1 MSDDVYAVD
10 VPVRY
15 QDVDALGHVNNAI
28 YATYLEEARV
38 QYLPD
43 VLGDTGATEAVLA
56 NLEIDYRRPVTI
68 EDDFVT
74 VEVAVVDVGTKSV
87 TFEYDVYAG
96 GELAAEA
103 STVQVTYDAET
114 NSSTEIP
121 EAWRQRLREFENL
134 ED

>member
-43 VLGDTGATEAVLA
+43 VLGDTGAIEAVLA
-56 NLEIDYRRPVTI
+56 NLEIDYRRPVTL
-68 EDDFVT
+68 EDGVVT
-74 VEVAVVDVGTKSV
+74 VEVSVVDVGAKSV
-87 TFEYDVYAG
+87 TFEYEVYAS

-114 NSSTEIP
+114 RSSVEIP
-121 EAWRQRLREFENL
+121 EEWRQRLREFEGL
-134 ED
+134 E

>member
-1 MSDDVYAVD
+1 MTDDVYAVD
-10 VPVRY
+10 VAVRY

-56 NLEIDYRRPVTI
+56 NLEIDYYRPVTL
-68 EDDFVT
+68 EDEFVT
-74 VEVAVVDVGTKSV
+74 VEIAVVDVGTKSV
-87 TFEYDVYAG
+87 TFEYEVYAG

-103 STVQVTYDAET
+103 STVQVAYDGEAKE
-114 NSSTEIP
+114 SVEIP
-121 EAWRQRLREFENL
+121 EEWRQTLREFEGLN
-134 ED
+134 